1 MKQRGFTL
9 IEMILTI
16 VVLAIIFLGI
26 AGFVEFGAKG
36 YNQTVDRQRL
46 QNQARF
52 AIEKMSRE
60 VQHAVPNS
68 FDLSSNNKCLAFY
81 PIDYAGFYQYR
92 EPAGDVEF
100 VVGNNQPETFADGSH
115 LVINPS
121 RIQDLQNDGQSIDIA
136 GESKEPDGDYFS
148 IQMNLTSQSS
158 ANRHY
163 IYQDKAVVYCIEQ
176 LIASSNNGRVVRY
189 YGVLDDIEDLSS
201 LSGTVVA
208 TGVAFNESRF
218 NYEQTSLQRGGL
230 IHLSLLFQN
239 GDEQSQYKHD
249 VKVANV
255 P

>member
-16 VVLAIIFLGI
+16 VVVAIIFLGI

-36 YNQTVDRQRL
+36 YTQTIDRQRL

-68 FDLSSNNKCLAFY
+68 FALSDNNKCLTFY
-81 PIDYAGFYQYR
+81 PIEYAGFYKYR
-92 EPAGDVEF
+92 EPTGDVEF
-100 VVGNNQPETFADGSH
+100 VVGNDQPTAFSGGSR

-121 RIQDLQNDGQSIDIA
+121 RIEDLQNNGQSVEIPDGKIP
-136 GESKEPDGDYFS
+136 ESGGDYFS
-148 IQMNLTSQSS
+148 ITMNLTSQSS
-158 ANRHY
+158 GNRHY
-163 IYQDKAVVYCIEQ
+163 IYQDKAVIYCIEK
-176 LIASSNNGRVVRY
+176 LTTTVNSARMVRY
-189 YGVLDDIEDLSS
+189 YGAFDDSNLI
-201 LSGTVVA
+201 GVVVA
-208 TGVAFNESRF
+208 SGVAFNESSF
-218 NYEQTSLQRGGL
+218 SYQQTSLQRGGL
-230 IHLSLLFQN
+230 IHFNFLFHN

-249 VKVANV
+249 VQVSNV